1 MRIPLLAIL
10 FLAPLPAGA
19 APPDRA
25 GATAMLSIFE
35 EFCLNRYPDMGSV
48 RDGAAAHHLAA
59 ATQKQREAAGLG
71 GAGDSW
77 AVPIAS
83 ADFVLAMAPAPHQGC
98 ALAGLA
104 LDDSGTRAA
113 FDLMVNLFAT
123 EHEFGNLARPP
134 LQSGT
139 YGGKPATLQ
148 TIAAAPEGY
157 QRQAFNNLALTNP
170 DGTTL
175 VRLTREL
182 EPRK

>member
-1 MRIPLLAIL
+1 VEDDG
-10 FLAPLPAGA
+10 AGYKPESVA
-19 APPDRA
+19 R
-25 GATAMLSIFE
+25 GSGLGSMIVTAM
-35 EFCLNRYPDMGSV
+35 
-48 RDGAAAHHLAA
+48 A
-59 ATQKQREAAGLG
+59 
-71 GAGDSW
+71 
-77 AVPIAS
+77 
-83 ADFVLAMAPAPHQGC
+83 
-98 ALAGLA
+98 
-104 LDDSGTRAA
+104 RAA